1 MGKQYK
7 SGKSSGGKKILLTI
21 GVLALLVLLF
31 FLSFWITGIVL
42 RANQGPLISQEA
54 TETGAPTP
62 KPTYEELEKTVI
74 EQNERI
80 EELEKELASYRLDG
94 TPAPNKTTAPSFTT
108 GQNPTAKPKETPVAK
123 PSVKPTAKPTAVPT
137 AKPTVAPTPVPTAA
151 PAAPTKTPVQ
161 ILPPGLQ

>member
-62 KPTYEELEKTVI
+62 KPTY
-74 EQNERI
+74 